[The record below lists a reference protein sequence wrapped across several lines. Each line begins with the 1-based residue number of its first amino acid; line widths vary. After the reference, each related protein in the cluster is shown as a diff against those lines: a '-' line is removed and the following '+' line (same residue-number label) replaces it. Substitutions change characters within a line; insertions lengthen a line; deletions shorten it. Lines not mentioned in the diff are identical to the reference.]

1 MHWKHFFQIKNSY
14 RLKKNNDFNFKI
26 VKKTYSIKTQMIDNS
41 SRGIDHEQTNIR
53 TNGQMDKWTNTQIVK
68 PTNRPTLA
76 FVLKKLIVLKG
87 KNSKRAVSKW
97 FSFFFLLQPFLLTS
111 FFLSA
116 THKFT
121 FSFLSIA
128 NLCLS
133 YFWRYAFNI
142 TTMSFWVL
150 IFAFYHI
157 SILLEYWWNWIKCIT
172 LLVVLLI

>member
-1 MHWKHFFQIKNSY
+1 
-14 RLKKNNDFNFKI
+14 
-26 VKKTYSIKTQMIDNS
+26 MIDNS
-41 SRGIDHEQTNIR
+41 SSGIDHEQTNIR
-53 TNGQMDKWTNTQIVK
+53 TNGQMVKWTNGQMDKQTNTQIVK
-68 PTNRPTLA
+68 LTNGPTLK

-133 YFWRYAFNI
+133 YF
-142 TTMSFWVL
+142 
-150 IFAFYHI
+150 
-157 SILLEYWWNWIKCIT
+157 
-172 LLVVLLI
+172 